1 MLNERAQQLFKLVGE
16 KVDEVKRLDK
26 ENPTGPDEETDPRIV
41 ALLAE
46 MKEHIKELDPLVR
59 RAYRYRPEA
68 LLEWDEIMHMNDDLE
83 KKDDS
88 TEDIDAPLASEAES

>member
-83 KKDDS
+83 KK
-88 TEDIDAPLASEAES
+88 

>member
-83 KKDDS
+83 KKEDS
-88 TEDIDAPLASEAES
+88 TEEIDAPLASEAES